1 MLWEKYSVM
10 LHCLR
15 SARGVPG
22 AIFAGYVPLASLN
35 PYLQQFIVWPIIERV
50 INFWANVIFGNP
62 NLFIFYHF
70 WKRESAHF

>member
-1 MLWEKYSVM
+1 M

-35 PYLQQFIVWPIIERV
+35 PYTPPPPP
-50 INFWANVIFGNP
+50 P
-62 NLFIFYHF
+62 NSLLCGQL
-70 WKRESAHF
+70 